1 MCIFAVGL
9 RVIFVRVNRKYPS
22 NPSMRETSFIRQNEA
37 KWKEFEQILAG
48 ERHAPEKLNDL
59 FIQVTDDLSY
69 ARTFYPN
76 RSVRVYL
83 NGLAQRIFF
92 KIYQGKKSKR
102 SHLAAFW
109 LDELPLLLYQA
120 RYDLLFAFLLF
131 VGAMAIGML
140 SCAAEPEFLR
150 TILGDAYVEMTN
162 ENIASGDPMAVYKER
177 GEFNMFLGITLNN
190 MLVALIT
197 FLFGVF
203 YGIGTIGSLLF
214 NGVMLGTFQ
223 YFFID
228 KGLFQESFLAVW
240 MHGAFEI
247 SSIVIAGAAGITMGR
262 GLVFPGTLSRL
273 RSFQLSARRGMSILI
288 GTLPLFLMAGFIE
301 SFMTRYTD
309 APDLLRAFF
318 IFLCFGF
325 VIFYFVIFPRVRVL
339 KAGEDLLK
347 NQKLNPDHFREIDFT
362 NSKTTGELFTDT
374 FLFFSNN
381 FRPIA
386 WMAVI
391 GSALFCLGAFAL
403 SKVGVTELFEFK
415 DFMFGTLRTLPQFFV
430 NENHD
435 WLMAITTLVF
445 SLIAFVAH
453 TLVERHAP
461 KFEGEGGRPTNPAVV
476 HTANFLKVLFVVVLL
491 NLLLQ
496 VGNGLV
502 VLLLFVALSYLLMW
516 SQVMVSEGSGI
527 LMGLARTNRLASGN
541 YGPMIGLT
549 FSLVLCGVLFFFIL
563 DSSFLLF
570 GNNLIFMLLDY
581 LSMNFLLD
589 ETQSAIFFSMTLTFI
604 AMFILL
610 LVFALLVIGGG
621 LQYFS
626 NLEVNEA
633 NFLREKIQNI
643 HTKDR
648 IKGLERE

>member
-1 MCIFAVGL
+1 
-9 RVIFVRVNRKYPS
+9 
-22 NPSMRETSFIRQNEA
+22 MRETSFIRQNEA

-48 ERHAPEKLNDL
+48 SRHAPEKLNDL

-92 KIYQGKKSKR
+92 KIYKGKKSKR
-102 SHLAAFW
+102 SRIAAFW
-109 LDELPLLLYQA
+109 LNELPLLLYQA
-120 RYDLLFAFLLF
+120 RHDLLFAFLLF

-162 ENIASGDPMAVYKER
+162 ENIASGDPMAVYKQR

-190 MLVALIT
+190 LLVALIT

-214 NGVMLGTFQ
+214 NGIMLGTFQ

-228 KGLFQESFLAVW
+228 KGLFAESFLAVW

-262 GLVFPGTLSRL
+262 GLVFPGTLSRM
-273 RSFQLSARRGMSILI
+273 RSFQLSARRGMSIMI
-288 GTLPLFLMAGFIE
+288 GTVPLFITAGFIE

-318 IFLCFGF
+318 IFLCLAF
-325 VIFYFVIFPRVRVL
+325 VVFYFVIFPRMRVE
-339 KAGEDLLK
+339 KATADLLEQ
-347 NQKLNPDHFREIDFT
+347 QKLTPDHFREIDFT
-362 NSKTTGELFTDT
+362 ITKTTGEIFTDT
-374 FLFFSNN
+374 FLFFRNN

-386 WMAVI
+386 WVAAL
-391 GSALFCLGAFAL
+391 GSAGYCLGAFTLA
-403 SKVGVTELFEFK
+403 KVEVTEFIVFGQW
-415 DFMFGTLRTLPQFFV
+415 MFGTLGALPQLFV
-430 NENHD
+430 NESHD
-435 WLMAITTLVF
+435 WLFVITTLIF
-445 SLIAFVAH
+445 TSMAFAVH
-453 TLVERHAP
+453 TLVEKEAP
-461 KFEGEGGRPTNPAVV
+461 AFDGEDGRPSNPATI
-476 HTANFLKVLFVVVLL
+476 HLLNFLKILLIVILL
-491 NLLLQ
+491 NLILLT
-496 VGNGLV
+496 NSWYT
-502 VLLLFVALSYLLMW
+502 VLLLLAAINYLLMW
-516 SQVMVSEGSGI
+516 SQIMVSEGAGI
-527 LMGLARTNRLASGN
+527 FSGLARNNNLATGN
-541 YGPMIGLT
+541 YGPMFGLT
-549 FSLVLCGVLFFFIL
+549 FSLLLCGVLFFFIV
-563 DSSFLLF
+563 DSGFLLF
-570 GNNLIFMLLDY
+570 GGNLLFMLLDY

-589 ETQSAIFFSMTLTFI
+589 EAQAAMFFSITLTFI
-604 AMFILL
+604 TMFILL
-610 LVFALLVIGGG
+610 LFFGLLVTGSG

-633 NFLREKIQNI
+633 NFLRDKIQ
-643 HTKDR
+643 R
-648 IKGLERE
+648 IEAVHQIRGLERE

>member
-1 MCIFAVGL
+1 
-9 RVIFVRVNRKYPS
+9 
-22 NPSMRETSFIRQNEA
+22 MRETSFIRQNEA

-83 NGLAQRIFF
+83 NGLAQRVFF
-92 KIYQGKKSKR
+92 KIYRGKKSNR
-102 SHLAAFW
+102 NRLTVFW

-120 RYDLLFAFLLF
+120 RHDLLFAFLFF
-131 VGAMAIGML
+131 VMAMTIGML

-150 TILGDAYVEMTN
+150 TILGDVYVEMTN
-162 ENIASGDPMAVYKER
+162 ENIASGDPMAVYKQR

-190 MLVALIT
+190 IMVALIT
-197 FLFGVF
+197 FLFGIF

-214 NGVMLGTFQ
+214 NGIMLGTFQ

-247 SSIVIAGAAGITMGR
+247 SSIVIAGAAGITMGK
-262 GLVFPGTLSRL
+262 GLVFPGTLSRM

-288 GTLPLFLMAGFIE
+288 GTLPLFVMAGFIE

-318 IFLCFGF
+318 IFICLGF
-325 VIFYFVIFPRVRVL
+325 VLFYFVVFPRLRV
-339 KAGEDLLK
+339 KKDVVDLLK
-347 NQKLNPDHFREIDFT
+347 NQKLNPDHVREIDFT
-362 NSKTTGELFTDT
+362 NTKTTGELFTES
-374 FLFFSNN
+374 FLFFRNN
-381 FRPIA
+381 FRTIA
-386 WMAVI
+386 WTAV
-391 GSALFCLGAFAL
+391 GGAALFCVGAFTL
-403 SKVGVTELFEFK
+403 SKVGITELFEYK
-415 DFMFGTLRTLPQFFV
+415 NYMFGTLRTLPQFFA

-435 WLMAITTLVF
+435 WLFAITTIVF
-445 SLIAFVAH
+445 TMMAFTVH
-453 TLVERHAP
+453 TLVEWQAP
-461 KFEGEGGRPTNPAVV
+461 NFEDEGNRPTDPRLI
-476 HTANFLKVLFVVVLL
+476 HTFNFFKVLFVVVLL
-491 NLLLQ
+491 NLILQ
-496 VGNGLV
+496 IDNGLAV
-502 VLLLFVALSYLLMW
+502 LLFVLGLCYLLMW
-516 SQVMVSEGSGI
+516 SQIMVSEGASIFNGFV
-527 LMGLARTNRLASGN
+527 RTNNLASGN

-549 FSLVLCGVLFFFIL
+549 FSLLLCGILFFFIL
-563 DSSFLLF
+563 DSGFLLY
-570 GNNLIFMLLDY
+570 GNNLLFMLLDY

-589 ETQSAIFFSMTLTFI
+589 DAQSAIFFSITITFI
-604 AMFILL
+604 TMFILL
-610 LVFALLVIGGG
+610 LVFSLLALGSG

-633 NFLREKIQNI
+633 NFLRDKIQGI
-643 HTKDR
+643 HR
-648 IKGLERE
+648 RQEIKGLERE